1 MFKSPGTITGG
12 AMAPLEASGSALDNE
27 DVSKVTMGG
36 PIRGWMG
43 GSSGNGCIILGRVQG
58 LVLG

>member
-1 MFKSPGTITGG
+1 
-12 AMAPLEASGSALDNE
+12 MAPLEASGSALVNE
-27 DVSKVTMGG
+27 EVSKVTMGG